1 MIEDLTYVIESERQY
16 FDDAADDDADDLCT
30 TVALLD
36 DMASDSDACDA
47 PDADEA
53 TDDTDDTD
61 DTNAADHTNVADAAD
76 VAASSVT
83 SDLSTRSGSS
93 DTADRSRTTGD
104 TLLTPIRTL
113 SVLDN
118 PDDLPPFQ
126 LDQEKLF
133 KSLID
138 QHQRRLYR
146 FVIKY
151 IDHPDDAADITQQAF
166 AEAARTIAS
175 FRGDS
180 KLSTWLFG
188 IAMNMVRNYLSRA
201 PHRVHK
207 FETDEVLT
215 SIASCELDPSD
226 CLIQKELLCL
236 AEKAFDDLPDEMSE
250 VLGLVAVDE
259 ISYQDAADILD
270 IPLGTVRSRVS
281 RARAVMRAN
290 FEQAGIRLQF

>member
-1 MIEDLTYVIESERQY
+1 MIEALTQVIDDERESL
-16 FDDAADDDADDLCT
+16 DDATADEAYDDTDGLQ
-30 TVALLD
+30 LLD
-36 DMASDSDACDA
+36 DH
-47 PDADEA
+47 
-53 TDDTDDTD
+53 TTDTDHNHD
-61 DTNAADHTNVADAAD
+61 DMVDEESEVEAADATIV
-76 VAASSVT
+76 
-83 SDLSTRSGSS
+83 
-93 DTADRSRTTGD
+93 
-104 TLLTPIRTL
+104 PIRTL
-113 SVLDN
+113 SVFDN

-215 SIASCELDPSD
+215 TIASCEPDPSD
-226 CLIQKELLCL
+226 CLVQKELLTL
-236 AEKAFDDLPDEMSE
+236 AEKAFSGLPEEMSE

-281 RARAVMRAN
+281 RARAVLRAN
-290 FEQAGIRLQF
+290 FEQAGIRLNF

>member
-1 MIEDLTYVIESERQY
+1 MIADLTHVIESDRQY
-16 FDDAADDDADDLCT
+16 FDDAADDAADDLCD

-36 DMASDSDACDA
+36 DPSSSLDACYA
-47 PDADEA
+47 PDSTDALEVDE
-53 TDDTDDTD
+53 
-61 DTNAADHTNVADAAD
+61 
-76 VAASSVT
+76 SPEP
-83 SDLSTRSGSS
+83 SDLRRRSGSS
-93 DTADRSRTTGD
+93 DDVAMSRTTD
-104 TLLTPIRTL
+104 DPQFTPIRTL

-215 SIASCELDPSD
+215 TIASCEPDPSD
-226 CLIQKELLCL
+226 CLVQKELLCL
-236 AEKAFDDLPDEMSE
+236 AEKAFCDLPEEMSE

-281 RARAVMRAN
+281 RARAVLRAN

>member
-1 MIEDLTYVIESERQY
+1 MIEDASQLIESERQS
-16 FDDAADDDADDLCT
+16 FDESASDEAYDEGSAVLLLEDPSGDADADADADDDEHDSGTPAEQTETSAT
-30 TVALLD
+30 TLPAFV
-36 DMASDSDACDA
+36 
-47 PDADEA
+47 
-53 TDDTDDTD
+53 
-61 DTNAADHTNVADAAD
+61 
-76 VAASSVT
+76 
-83 SDLSTRSGSS
+83 
-93 DTADRSRTTGD
+93 
-104 TLLTPIRTL
+104 PIRTL

-215 SIASCELDPSD
+215 TIASCEPDPSD

-236 AEKAFDDLPDEMSE
+236 AEKAFSDLPEEMSE

-281 RARAVMRAN
+281 RARAVLRAN
-290 FEQAGIRLQF
+290 FELAGIRLQF

>member
-1 MIEDLTYVIESERQY
+1 MIEAPTLVIESERPSS
-16 FDDAADDDADDLCT
+16 FDDIATDDACEDNSAVL
-30 TVALLD
+30 LLD
-36 DMASDSDACDA
+36 DESIAVDQDESDDSD
-47 PDADEA
+47 E
-53 TDDTDDTD
+53 
-61 DTNAADHTNVADAAD
+61 NANGAETEVQASHTPAFV
-76 VAASSVT
+76 
-83 SDLSTRSGSS
+83 
-93 DTADRSRTTGD
+93 
-104 TLLTPIRTL
+104 PIRTL

-133 KSLID
+133 KSLIE

-215 SIASCELDPSD
+215 TIASCEPDPSD
-226 CLIQKELLCL
+226 CLVQKELLCL
-236 AEKAFDDLPDEMSE
+236 AEKAFSDLPEEMSE

-281 RARAVMRAN
+281 RARAVLRAN